1 VTCSCPT
8 SKRRI
13 YYANIQ
19 LFPDLKDGVVSG
31 GSLPR
36 STKVV
41 IVCAQCGTAEF
52 SIDES
57 ELLWFRKEQPYRA
70 Q

>member
-1 VTCSCPT
+1 VKCSCPV
-8 SKRRI
+8 SMRRI
-13 YYANIQ
+13 YYASIQ
-19 LFPDLKDGVVSG
+19 LYPDLKDGVMSG
-31 GSLPR
+31 RSLPR

-41 IVCAQCGTAEF
+41 NVCAECGTAEF

-57 ELLWFRKEQPYRA
+57 ELRWFRNEQSNRA